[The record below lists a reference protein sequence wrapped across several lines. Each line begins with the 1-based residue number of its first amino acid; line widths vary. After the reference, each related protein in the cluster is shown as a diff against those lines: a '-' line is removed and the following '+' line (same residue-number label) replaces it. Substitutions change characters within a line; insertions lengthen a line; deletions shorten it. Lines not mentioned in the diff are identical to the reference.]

1 MTTTLETRDVLAS
14 RDAGAVAKV
23 LPVLSAVMKGWHRS
37 EVHGMG
43 NVPPGGALLV
53 SNHSGGVLAVDVP
66 IIAVSFAEHFG
77 TYRPLAVLAHD
88 NLFTGPLGPL
98 LRRMGFL
105 PAKPENA
112 AAALRAGAATIV
124 FPGGDYDAYRPTF
137 AANKID
143 FKGRTGY
150 IRTALEAGVPIVPI
164 VSIGGQETQLV
175 LTRGT
180 AVAKRLGLK
189 KVLGSE
195 LLPLTVGFPFGLTPA
210 MPPNLPL
217 PSKITTR
224 VLEPIDLADFG
235 PEPDIAAIDAEVR
248 RRMQVALDELAAARR
263 FPVIG

>member
-150 IRTALEAGVPIVPI
+150 IRTAKDYTNYVLRLDRSDRQHRWAGDPAGAHAWHSGGEAAW
-164 VSIGGQETQLV
+164 SQEGARLRAASAHRRLPVRTDACDAAQPPA
-175 LTRGT
+175 
-180 AVAKRLGLK
+180 AVEDHDAGPR
-189 KVLGSE
+189 
-195 LLPLTVGFPFGLTPA
+195 
-210 MPPNLPL
+210 
-217 PSKITTR
+217 
-224 VLEPIDLADFG
+224 ADR
-235 PEPDIAAIDAEVR
+235 PR
-248 RRMQVALDELAAARR
+248 
-263 FPVIG
+263 